1 MYVTPNPTYKKSN
14 KLTGICGNFNGLSQ
28 DDLLL
33 RDKNTMA
40 ADDTEFG
47 YEWRDEEDCPY
58 PVSLDPCLENPDRQG
73 WAEKGKDSAS
83 PDFLYPSP
91 SLFVFMSSFVFVNHI
106 ILQMYVFWRFL
117 YNLNSVS
124 HIIQHVC
131 VFRGFVSKARHD

>member
-1 MYVTPNPTYKKSN
+1 MRFDQGSRVYVTPNPTYKKSN

-73 WAEKGKDSAS
+73 WAEKGKYRKVLKLLALAS
-83 PDFLYPSP
+83 FPFSNHFLFYQ
-91 SLFVFMSSFVFVNHI
+91 SLSS
-106 ILQMYVFWRFL
+106 ILH
-117 YNLNSVS
+117 N
-124 HIIQHVC
+124 
-131 VFRGFVSKARHD
+131 

>member
-1 MYVTPNPTYKKSN
+1 VYVTPNPTYKKSN

-106 ILQMYVFWRFL
+106 MLL
-117 YNLNSVS
+117 E
-124 HIIQHVC
+124 
-131 VFRGFVSKARHD
+131 

>member
-1 MYVTPNPTYKKSN
+1 MRFDQGSRVYVTPNPTYKKSN

-33 RDKNTMA
+33 RDKNTLA

-73 WAEKGKDSAS
+73 WAEKGKHA
-83 PDFLYPSP
+83 
-91 SLFVFMSSFVFVNHI
+91 
-106 ILQMYVFWRFL
+106 IL
-117 YNLNSVS
+117 
-124 HIIQHVC
+124 
-131 VFRGFVSKARHD
+131 

>member
-1 MYVTPNPTYKKSN
+1 MRFDQGSRVYVTPNPTYKKAN

-40 ADDTEFG
+40 ADDIEFG

-73 WAEKGKDSAS
+73 WAEKGKNCNVWKVTALGIFAFGDGFLPEFIVRTVDS
-83 PDFLYPSP
+83 
-91 SLFVFMSSFVFVNHI
+91 VI
-106 ILQMYVFWRFL
+106 RRIKR
-117 YNLNSVS
+117 
-124 HIIQHVC
+124 
-131 VFRGFVSKARHD
+131 